1 VRGLGRQVG
10 RLALHLL
17 VPALSAAAPLAVI
30 PAVTSTHG
38 ASGWAAVAVGS
49 SVGIATAVVAEL
61 GWGIVGPQRVA
72 RGTRPPGGLFATA
85 LASKLVATAVLLPV
99 AAAVTVVVAG
109 DHRPAAV
116 LVSVGVALGALS
128 PTWYFIGLGRPL
140 LILLA
145 ETLPRVL
152 VSLASAGA
160 IAAGAPLEV
169 YGAGMVLAAAVT
181 FGVAPR
187 LGGARL
193 PGAADFRAVPSVVRS
208 QLVLVVGRGVATTYK
223 SLPVALLGAVSP
235 GSVAAFAAVDRPLR
249 MGLQVV
255 SAIPDRLQTWVGV
268 PSAELA
274 HRRGVVSLGVNAALG
289 LVVGVGFATCMPAV
303 AVVLFTGAV
312 PVSPDLAVAGGVLV
326 GVICASRGAGLALV
340 SAGRHVHTTT
350 ASIGSAVVGVPGVL
364 VLGVH
369 LGASGAVWALV
380 LAETVGFVV
389 QLSALARSSRHRAVP
404 EPVPEPE
411 PEPEPVP
418 VRAAVPAS
426 APDVQGQALR

>member
-30 PAVTSTHG
+30 PAVTSIYG
-38 ASGWAAVAVGS
+38 ASGWAAVAVGL
-49 SVGIATAVVAEL
+49 SVGVATAVVAEL

-72 RGTRPPGGLFATA
+72 RGIRPPGYLFATA
-85 LASKLVATAVLLPV
+85 AASKLVATAILLPV
-99 AAAVTVVVAG
+99 ATAVTLAVV
-109 DHRPAAV
+109 DEHRPAAA

-140 LILLA
+140 LVLLA
-145 ETLPRVL
+145 ETVPRVL
-152 VSLASAGA
+152 VSLASAVA

-169 YGAGMVLAAAVT
+169 YGAGMVLAAVVT

-193 PGAADFRAVPSVVRS
+193 PGAGDFRAVPAVVRS
-208 QLVLVVGRGVATTYK
+208 RLVLVVGRGVTTTYK
-223 SLPVALLGAVSP
+223 SLAVALLGTVSP
-235 GSVAAFAAVDRPLR
+235 GSVAGFAAVDRPLR

-274 HRRGVVSLGVNAALG
+274 HRRSLISLGLNAALG
-289 LVVGVGFATCMPAV
+289 LVVGIVFAVSMPAV

-312 PVSPDLAVAGGVLV
+312 PVSPDLAVAGGVLIA
-326 GVICASRGAGLALV
+326 VICASRGAGLALV
-340 SAGRHVHTTT
+340 SSGRHAHTTT
-350 ASIGSAVVGVPGVL
+350 SSIGSAVVGVPGIL
-364 VLGVH
+364 VLGAH
-369 LGASGAVWALV
+369 HGALGAVWALV
-380 LAETVGFVV
+380 LAETVGLVV
-389 QLSALARSSRHRAVP
+389 QLVVLARSRPAEPV
-404 EPVPEPE
+404 PVPEPTSVG
-411 PEPEPVP
+411 PQHPHS
-418 VRAAVPAS
+418 RG
-426 APDVQGQALR
+426 QGPR

>member
-1 VRGLGRQVG
+1 MRRLGRQVG

-38 ASGWAAVAVGS
+38 ASGWAAVAVGL
-49 SVGIATAVVAEL
+49 SVGVATAVVAEL

-72 RGTRPPGGLFATA
+72 RGTRPPADLFAA
-85 LASKLVATAVLLPV
+85 AAASKLVATAILLPV
-99 AAAVTVVVAG
+99 AAAVTLVVV
-109 DHRPAAV
+109 DEHRAAAA

-140 LILLA
+140 LVLLA
-145 ETLPRVL
+145 ETVPRVL
-152 VSLASAGA
+152 VSLVSAVA

-169 YGAGMVLAAAVT
+169 YGAGMVLAAVVT
-181 FGVAPR
+181 FGVSPR
-187 LGGARL
+187 LGGARP
-193 PGAADFRAVPSVVRS
+193 PGARDFRAVPAVVRS

-223 SLPVALLGAVSP
+223 SLPVALLGVVSP
-235 GSVAAFAAVDRPLR
+235 GSVAGFAAVDRPLR

-274 HRRGVVSLGVNAALG
+274 HRRSLVSLGMNAGLG
-289 LVVGVGFATCMPAV
+289 LVVGVGFATTMPSV
-303 AVVLFTGAV
+303 AAVLFTGTV
-312 PVSPDLAVAGGVLV
+312 PVPPGLAVAGGVLIAV
-326 GVICASRGAGLALV
+326 VCASRGAGLALV
-340 SAGRHVHTTT
+340 SAGRHAQTTT

-369 LGASGAVWALV
+369 LGALGAVSALV
-380 LAETVGFVV
+380 LAETVGLVV
-389 QLSALARSSRHRAVP
+389 QLVVLARAGRA
-404 EPVPEPE
+404 EPGPPSEPMT
-411 PEPEPVP
+411 
-418 VRAAVPAS
+418 VPAPVGPS
-426 APDVQGQALR
+426 HPHPRGKAAR

>member
-30 PAVTSTHG
+30 PAVTSIYG
-38 ASGWAAVAVGS
+38 ASGWAAVAVGL
-49 SVGIATAVVAEL
+49 SVGVATAVVAEL

-72 RGTRPPGGLFATA
+72 RGIRPPGDLFATA
-85 LASKLVATAVLLPV
+85 ASKLVATAILLPV
-99 AAAVTVVVAG
+99 ATAVTLAVV
-109 DHRPAAV
+109 DEHRPAAA

-140 LILLA
+140 LVLLA
-145 ETLPRVL
+145 ETVPRVL
-152 VSLASAGA
+152 VSLASAVA

-169 YGAGMVLAAAVT
+169 YGAGMVLAAVVT

-193 PGAADFRAVPSVVRS
+193 PGAGDFRAVPAVVRS
-208 QLVLVVGRGVATTYK
+208 RLVLVVGRGVTTTYK
-223 SLPVALLGAVSP
+223 SLAVALLGTVSP
-235 GSVAAFAAVDRPLR
+235 GSVAGFAAVDRPLR

-274 HRRGVVSLGVNAALG
+274 HRRSLISLGLNAGLG
-289 LVVGVGFATCMPAV
+289 LVVGIVFAVSMPAV

-312 PVSPDLAVAGGVLV
+312 PVSPDLAVAGGVLIA
-326 GVICASRGAGLALV
+326 VICASRGAGLALV
-340 SAGRHVHTTT
+340 SSGRHAHTTT
-350 ASIGSAVVGVPGVL
+350 SSIGSAVVGVPGIL
-364 VLGVH
+364 VLGAH
-369 LGASGAVWALV
+369 HGALGAVWALV
-380 LAETVGFVV
+380 LAETVGLVV
-389 QLSALARSSRHRAVP
+389 QLVVLARSRPAEPV
-404 EPVPEPE
+404 PVPEPTSVGPQHPHSRGE
-411 PEPEPVP
+411 GP
-418 VRAAVPAS
+418 R
-426 APDVQGQALR
+426 

>member
-30 PAVTSTHG
+30 PAVTSIYG
-38 ASGWAAVAVGS
+38 ASGWAAVAVGL
-49 SVGIATAVVAEL
+49 SVGVATAVVAEL

-72 RGTRPPGGLFATA
+72 RGIRPPGDLFATA
-85 LASKLVATAVLLPV
+85 AASKLVATAILLPV
-99 AAAVTVVVAG
+99 ATAVTLAVV
-109 DHRPAAV
+109 DEHRPAAA

-140 LILLA
+140 LVLLA
-145 ETLPRVL
+145 ETVPRVL
-152 VSLASAGA
+152 VSLASAVA

-169 YGAGMVLAAAVT
+169 YGAGMVLAAVVT

-193 PGAADFRAVPSVVRS
+193 PGAGDFRAVPAVVRS
-208 QLVLVVGRGVATTYK
+208 RLVLVVGRGVTTTYK
-223 SLPVALLGAVSP
+223 SLAVALLGTVSP
-235 GSVAAFAAVDRPLR
+235 GSVAGFAAVDRPLR

-274 HRRGVVSLGVNAALG
+274 HRRSLISLGLNAGLG
-289 LVVGVGFATCMPAV
+289 LVVGIVFAVSMPAV

-312 PVSPDLAVAGGVLV
+312 PVSPDLAVAGGVLIA
-326 GVICASRGAGLALV
+326 VICASRGAGLALV
-340 SAGRHVHTTT
+340 SSGRHAHTTT
-350 ASIGSAVVGVPGVL
+350 SSIGSAVVGVPGIL
-364 VLGVH
+364 VLGAH
-369 LGASGAVWALV
+369 HGALGAVWALV
-380 LAETVGFVV
+380 LAETVGLVV
-389 QLSALARSSRHRAVP
+389 QLVVLARSRPAEPV
-404 EPVPEPE
+404 PVPEPTSVGPQHPHSRGE
-411 PEPEPVP
+411 GP
-418 VRAAVPAS
+418 R
-426 APDVQGQALR
+426 